1 MCSSIGRVA
10 DMDIGIIEV
19 KDPDP
24 PVAGGSFDENWEE
37 VWNINNN

>member
-24 PVAGGSFDENWEE
+24 PVAGGFDENWEE
-37 VWNINNN
+37 V